1 MSGVKLLRHRLTF
14 VRLHSRTA
22 RMHQEETFMATQG
35 AANGRENNGAIAR
48 AAYEAYVTKDRAALE
63 AILADDFQFTSP
75 LDNRLDRETYFR
87 RCWPNSKTIAGFDVV
102 NLVADDDR
110 VFVTYEG
117 RSKNGHKGRNT
128 EVFTV
133 RDGKITEVEVYFGW
147 NVPHDAA
154 PGGFVNP

>member
-1 MSGVKLLRHRLTF
+1 MDKERNIAAV
-14 VRLHSRTA
+14 RTA
-22 RMHQEETFMATQG
+22 FD
-35 AANGRENNGAIAR
+35 
-48 AAYEAYVTKDRAALE
+48 AYVAKDRAAIE
-63 AILADDFQFTSP
+63 AVMAEDLRFTSP
-75 LDNRLDRETYFR
+75 YDNRIDRKTYFE
-87 RCWPNSKTIAGFDVV
+87 RCWPNSEQSAGFEFIH
-102 NLVADDDR
+102 LAADGDQ

-147 NVPHDAA
+147 NVPHEAA